1 MRAPEQYSCGP
12 VVRVI
17 VAFVTRLLRETPPMS
32 ASSYDPFASAYN
44 AHWGPISLQWIPW
57 LAVLVAP
64 RLPSHGRV
72 LDVCCGTGQ
81 IAAELSRRGFR
92 MVGLDGSREM
102 LRYARTN
109 AVDAHLVQADVR
121 QFALRSRFD
130 AALCLF
136 DSLNH
141 LLSCDDLAAAFSCV
155 VACLR
160 PGAWFL
166 FDVNTPGSYE
176 RNWHGRQRRKA
187 GDHVLRTRSE
197 YDPERRLGIFRA
209 SVTRVDR
216 LSQQPT
222 MVTLWQRCHTDA
234 EILAALSASGFGSV
248 EAYSLEHGTLANGYS
263 AHAERAFYLARRRTT
278 RSRS

>member
-1 MRAPEQYSCGP
+1 MDRA
-12 VVRVI
+12 I
-17 VAFVTRLLRETPPMS
+17 VAFVTGFQRETPPTS
-32 ASSYDPFASAYN
+32 ADSYDPFASVYN
-44 AHWGPISLQWIPW
+44 ARWGPISLHWIPW
-57 LAVLVAP
+57 LAVLVVP

-81 IAAELSRRGFR
+81 IAAALSRRGFR

-109 AVDAHLVQADVR
+109 AVDVHLVQADVR
-121 QFALRSRFD
+121 RFALRSRFD

-141 LLSCDDLAAAFSCV
+141 LLSCEDLAAAFSSV
-155 VACLR
+155 STCLR
-160 PGAWFL
+160 PRGWFL

-176 RNWHGRQRRKA
+176 RNWNGRHRRKA
-187 GDHVLRTRSE
+187 GDHMLRTRSE

-209 SVTRVDR
+209 SITRVDCP
-216 LSQQPT
+216 SPQPE
-222 MVTLWQRCHTDA
+222 MVTLWQRCHSDA
-234 EILAALSASGFGSV
+234 EILAALRASGFGSV

-263 AHAERAFYLARRRTT
+263 AHAERAFYLARCGAT
-278 RSRS
+278 RQRP